1 MPQWSALFAVEG
13 TPAPV
18 VSQLRKAV
26 DESLADTGLKQQ
38 LLGLAM
44 ETVAL
49 SPDAFQQRMI
59 QDRERWAKLIKDRKI
74 AME

>member
-1 MPQWSALFAVEG
+1 MRKVVE
-13 TPAPV
+13 
-18 VSQLRKAV
+18 
-26 DESLADTGLKQQ
+26 ESLAETALKQQ

-44 ETVAL
+44 ETVAMT
-49 SPDAFQQRMI
+49 PDSFQQRMI

>member
-1 MPQWSALFAVEG
+1 MFAVEV

-26 DESLADTGLKQQ
+26 EESLADAGLKQQ